1 MTLLVV
7 QPNLSL
13 GHFCLSTRL
22 ASISGASHPF
32 GCSPFGLLNESLL
45 SEISSKCFL
54 DVLTLTHLLTPSR
67 GEDQQWTLAVPT
79 RVLKL
84 FRLTCAPA
92 TPKVHLTISEAL
104 LRGFISHLTSLVVT
118 LQGYIFPARH
128 PVLRSPRFLG
138 RILPLGSQSPSL
150 SFFNARVDFG
160 LYCLTSL
167 AEESCQDP
175 RVSFKSD

>member
-1 MTLLVV
+1 MTLLVA
-7 QPNLSL
+7 QL
-13 GHFCLSTRL
+13 GFSPRTSAPARSSTSTR
-22 ASISGASHPF
+22 GASQ
-32 GCSPFGLLNESLL
+32 SFGLLTIWVTERIFVVRDRFQVFLGCHHSN
-45 SEISSKCFL
+45 SSSCPVK
-54 DVLTLTHLLTPSR
+54 

-79 RVLKL
+79 CVLEL
-84 FRLTCAPA
+84 FRLSCAPA

-138 RILPLGSQSPSL
+138 RILPLGSQSPLL
-150 SFFNARVDFG
+150 SFFNAWVDFG

>member
-1 MTLLVV
+1 MVHHSLLD
-7 QPNLSL
+7 
-13 GHFCLSTRL
+13 
-22 ASISGASHPF
+22 
-32 GCSPFGLLNESLL
+32 CSPFGLLNESLL
-45 SEISSKCFL
+45 SETGSKCSL
-54 DVLTLTHLLTPSR
+54 DALTLTHLPAPSR
-67 GEDQQWTLAVPT
+67 GKINSGPSRYRPASDE
-79 RVLKL
+79 L
-84 FRLTCAPA
+84 FRLACAPA

-138 RILPLGSQSPSL
+138 RILPLGSQSPLL
-150 SFFNARVDFG
+150 SFFNAWVDFG